1 MLKFD
6 WSKMVVSQRLTGRCD
21 WHLSVSYLQPCRLG
35 FSRFYQ
41 VQSGLPSIGYAALS
55 QVLEWGLFV

>member
-1 MLKFD
+1 
-6 WSKMVVSQRLTGRCD
+6 MVVSQRLTGRCD